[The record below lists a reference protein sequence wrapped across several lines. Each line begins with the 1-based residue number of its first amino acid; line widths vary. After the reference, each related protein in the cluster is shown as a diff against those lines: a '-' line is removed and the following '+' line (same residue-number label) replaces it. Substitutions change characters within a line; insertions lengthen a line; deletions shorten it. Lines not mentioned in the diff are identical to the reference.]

1 MRPWM
6 RYTLA
11 VIAGAIAA
19 VLCVAAVESLGHALY
34 APPAD
39 LDIADPQA
47 MAAYLQSM
55 PAGAFLFVL
64 LAWVIGTVVGGLVAC
79 MLART
84 RPQLFALVIGGLMLL
99 GAFANF
105 AMIPHPTWF
114 MVAAVIAIPAAAVL
128 AGRLGARWRRAE
140 ATPAPT
146 IH

>member
-1 MRPWM
+1 MHPWV

-19 VLCVAAVESLGHALY
+19 VLCVALVESLGHALY

-39 LDIADPQA
+39 LDIANPEA
-47 MAAYLQSM
+47 MAAYVRSM

-64 LAWVIGTVVGGLVAC
+64 LAWVIGTIIGGLVAGWV
-79 MLART
+79 ART
-84 RPQLFALVIGGLMLL
+84 RPLLFALLIGVLMLL

-105 AMIPHPTWF
+105 AMVAHPTWF

-128 AGRLGARWRRAE
+128 AGRLGARWRRAPA
-140 ATPAPT
+140 ATPSR
-146 IH
+146 